1 MEGIKSN
8 IYKIFLIIL
17 LLANFLSLIYCI
29 WTTKLIK
36 ILFFIQFGFVF
47 LSIIYSFI
55 YVFILFDLQIY
66 SIFSLKI
73 FKYSSK
79 IFRLSNLIIS
89 IILSFLYNTLFI
101 FNRNNYITFIKKCPF
116 TLTSNLTSYNES
128 YIEERRCELYNI
140 YNNSRYKYQYI
151 CSYNASEDFK
161 NDKTKDGLNNIIC
174 VEKKN
179 NITNNIIFN
188 EFIKVYDNKYGKL
201 FYCNNIEAFSK
212 DEYIKEEYC
221 NMKIKFFDLYIYIYL
236 ILSIITFFL
245 KQLNENLN
253 NEIIENYFSFQIERL
268 QELTGKNEADC
279 STDNDDD
286 DDDENN
292 ISFNEEEDKNIIVE
306 NHEVNN
312 IEINIKNFIENEE
325 KLKKD

>member
-55 YVFILFDLQIY
+55 YVFILFDLKLN
-66 SIFSLKI
+66 SIFSVQI
-73 FKYSSK
+73 FNYSSK
-79 IFRLSNLIIS
+79 IFSATNTIFFV
-89 IILSFLYNTLFI
+89 ILPLFYNSLLVY
-101 FNRNNYITFIKKCPF
+101 NKYKYDKFIKKCPF
-116 TLTSNLTSYNES
+116 TLTSNLTSDNES
-128 YIEERRCELYNI
+128 YFEERRCELYNI

-161 NDKTKDGLNNIIC
+161 NDKTKDGLDKIIC
-174 VEKKN
+174 VEKIN
-179 NITNNIIFN
+179 NINNNSIFN
-188 EFIKVYDNKYGKL
+188 QFSKVYDDKYEKL
-201 FYCNNIEAFSK
+201 FYCNSIEIFSK
-212 DEYIKEEYC
+212 DEYIDEEYC
-221 NMKIKFFDLYIYIYL
+221 NMKFKFFDVSGFLYS
-236 ILSIITFFL
+236 ILSTIIIFL
-245 KQLNENLN
+245 KHFHNYLENQIL
-253 NEIIENYFSFQIERL
+253 ENYLSFQVERL
-268 QELTGKNEADC
+268 RRLTGKNETDC
-279 STDNDDD
+279 STDNE

-312 IEINIKNFIENEE
+312 IEFNIKNFIENEE
-325 KLKKD
+325 KIKKE